1 MALDAPLTLTDALSL
16 VAQTLERLQL
26 QRAAFATSGSAASLL
41 ARASMIAAVQP
52 CTYRLMTSG
61 SPRLFAT
68 SWIGLIHLNTGKLAV
83 GSSASREVPLAA
95 EGAPPAAMDDEASA
109 VLQDAWKAL
118 LRSF

>member
-1 MALDAPLTLTDALSL
+1 MANHTVPARAPTQSESR
-16 VAQTLERLQL
+16 VRLQL